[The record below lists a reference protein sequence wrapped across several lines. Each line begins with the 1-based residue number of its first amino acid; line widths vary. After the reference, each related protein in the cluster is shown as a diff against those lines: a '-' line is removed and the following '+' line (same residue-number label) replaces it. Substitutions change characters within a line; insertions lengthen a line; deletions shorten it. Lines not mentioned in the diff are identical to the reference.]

1 VVGALVIGGDH
12 AGLAVARS
20 LGRRGIPVQVID
32 DAACIS
38 SWSRYVQ
45 RVIRVK
51 DLRGERETIDAIL
64 DAGRRFGL
72 QDWVLFPTRD
82 ETVAALSR
90 YRCELERFFKVPVP
104 EWETV
109 KWAWNKKNT
118 YEIAE
123 RLGIPCPRTFNVTGA
138 EQLRDLYS
146 HLPLAIKPA
155 IKENFFYRTGAKAW
169 RANTIDELHHLFTRA
184 QREIGVDEILLQEII
199 PGSGETQYSF
209 CAFVKD
215 GNVHSTLIAR
225 RERQHPPEFGR
236 AATYVETIEEPEVE
250 ELSHRFLKSI
260 GYYGVVEIEF
270 KRDPRDSEFKLLDV
284 NARIWGFHGLGA
296 VAGVDFPYLLFSD
309 QTGVLGTPCRS
320 QTGVGW
326 LRLITDVPTA
336 LSSMLKGQL
345 SVRAWISSIRRA
357 KIESVFA
364 LDDPMPSLA
373 EAIMLPYLLFSKY
386 LC

>member
-1 VVGALVIGGDH
+1 MGALVIGGDH
-12 AGLAVARS
+12 PGLAVARS

-32 DAACIS
+32 DAYCIS

-45 RVIRVK
+45 RVIRV
-51 DLRGERETIDAIL
+51 DNLRGERETVEAIL

-72 QDWVLFPTRD
+72 RDWVLFPTRD
-82 ETVAALSR
+82 ETVAALSK
-90 YRCELERFFKVPVP
+90 YRCELETFFKVPVP
-104 EWETV
+104 GWETV
-109 KWAWNKKNT
+109 KWAWDKRNT

-123 RLGIPCPRTFNVTGA
+123 RLGIPCPRTFNVSNA
-138 EQLRDLYS
+138 DQLRGLYS

-169 RANTIDELHHLFTRA
+169 RADTIDQLHHFFERA
-184 QREIGVDEILLQEII
+184 RKDIGADEILLQEII
-199 PGSGETQYSF
+199 PGNGETQYSF

-215 GNVHSTLIAR
+215 GDAHSTLVAR

-236 AATYVETIEEPEVE
+236 SATYVETIEEPEVE

-270 KRDPRDSEFKLLDV
+270 KRDPRDRKFKLLDV

-309 QTGVLGTPCRS
+309 QTGTPETACRS

-326 LRLITDVPTA
+326 LRLITDLPT
-336 LSSMLKGQL
+336 SFFSILKGTL
-345 SVRAWISSIRRA
+345 SVRAWIASIRRT

-373 EAIMLPYLLFSKY
+373 EAILLPYTVFYKY
-386 LC
+386 LL